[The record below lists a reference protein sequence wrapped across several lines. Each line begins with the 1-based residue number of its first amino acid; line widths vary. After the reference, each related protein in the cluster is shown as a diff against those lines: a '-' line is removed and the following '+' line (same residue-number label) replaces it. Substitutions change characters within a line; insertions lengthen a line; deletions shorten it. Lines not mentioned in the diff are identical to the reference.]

1 MITLHFEVSNYS
13 EDFIELSLYAE
24 DKILTSQQVAKYAW
38 EKKRKRTISTIT

>member
-24 DKILTSQQVAKYAW
+24 DKSFYIDFINEALPGLLK
-38 EKKRKRTISTIT
+38 